1 MRGVYMTDEQIIK
14 MLSTHLEILLGVGI
28 ICYLIL
34 VIEFIIEFKKNGKK
48 QLDKIII
55 SRIVIFLV
63 ITIALTSQIVPLYS
77 DIHNSRIIKIDTT
90 VDSKYHR
97 LLLSSGN
104 VYIKDSVGNDV
115 VLSAV
120 FTNELPERGFGTVV
134 YTEKSKLFIDFIPKN
149 L

>member
-1 MRGVYMTDEQIIK
+1 
-14 MLSTHLEILLGVGI
+14 MLFDT
-28 ICYLIL
+28 CYRIYYR
-34 VIEFIIEFKKNGKK
+34 VQKNGKK

-55 SRIVIFLV
+55 SLIVIFLV

-120 FTNELPERGFGTVV
+120 FTNELPESWFGTVV
-134 YTEKSKLFIDFIPKN
+134 YTEKCKLFIDFIPKN

>member
-1 MRGVYMTDEQIIK
+1 MTDEQIIK

>member
-1 MRGVYMTDEQIIK
+1 MTDEQIIK

-77 DIHNSRIIKIDTT
+77 DIHNSRIIKIDKT